1 MDPRINPYAPGAGTP
16 PPELAGRDDLI
27 EKASITLARLKNN
40 LPARSFILYGL
51 RGVGKT
57 VLLNRLMLDAEN
69 EGFFCIKLEATEKRS
84 LAGLLVP
91 QLRSALI
98 KISRFEKAKSYANR
112 ALCAIAGFVSKA
124 KMKYDDIEFSID
136 IKPEHGLADSGDFE
150 TDLMDLFVSIGQV
163 AREMQNCIVI
173 FVDEIQYVSEAEL
186 SSLILAWHKV
196 SQLQLPFTLVA
207 AGLPQ
212 IVGQMGRARSYAER
226 LFEFYHVDKLEKESA
241 RIALCKPA
249 QKHGVNYTNDA
260 ISEILNQ
267 TKSYPYFLQEWGKHS
282 WDYADTSPIE
292 LSDVKNAHQ
301 SVIAS
306 LDASFFKVRLERLT
320 PMEKTYLYA
329 MAELGEGPHRS
340 GDIAERMQRDV
351 KNVAPVRNS
360 LIKKGMIFSPAHG
373 DTAFTVPLFSAYLK
387 RTLSR
392 RR

>member
-1 MDPRINPYAPGAGTP
+1 MDPRTNPYSPGAGTP

-27 EKASITLARLKNN
+27 EKASVTLDRLKNG

-57 VLLNRLMLDAEN
+57 VLLNSLMLDAEAKD
-69 EGFFCIKLEATEKRS
+69 FFCIKIEATEKRS

-98 KISRFEKAKSYANR
+98 RISRVERARSYANR
-112 ALCAIAGFVSKA
+112 ALRAISGFVSKA
-124 KMKYDDIEFSID
+124 KLKYDDIEFSID

-173 FVDEIQYVSEAEL
+173 FVDEIQYVSEDEL

-226 LFEFYHVDKLEKESA
+226 LFEFYHVDKLEKKSA
-241 RIALCKPA
+241 NLALIKPA
-249 QKHGVNYTNDA
+249 RKYGVVYADDA
-260 ISEILNQ
+260 ISEILKQ
-267 TKSYPYFLQEWGKHS
+267 TQSYPYFLQEWGKHS
-282 WDYADTSPIE
+282 WDYADTSPIQ
-292 LSDVKNAHQ
+292 LSDVRGAYKG
-301 SVIAS
+301 VIAS
-306 LDASFFKVRLERLT
+306 LDASFFKVRLKRLT
-320 PMEKTYLYA
+320 PMEKTYLYS
-329 MAELGEGPHRS
+329 MAELGDGPHRS
-340 GDIAERMQRDV
+340 GDIAEQMQRDV

-360 LIKKGMIFSPAHG
+360 LIKKGMVFSPAHG
-373 DTAFTVPLFSAYLK
+373 DTAFTVPLFAAYLK

-392 RR
+392 PR